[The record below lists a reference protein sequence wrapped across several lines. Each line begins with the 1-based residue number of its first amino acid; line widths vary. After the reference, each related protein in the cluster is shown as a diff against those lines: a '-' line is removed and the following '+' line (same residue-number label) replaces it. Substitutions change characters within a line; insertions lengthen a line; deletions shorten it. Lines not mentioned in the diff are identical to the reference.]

1 MNVSRPT
8 FLSSAIAG
16 AAVTLLAS
24 PVEAQNALGA
34 TILALYKRPADPK
47 AFNEYYTT
55 HHAPLAKTLPGLQS
69 YTLSKA
75 LTDKDPYY
83 LVATLTF
90 ASLTA
95 LKNALASQQGK
106 AVVADLK
113 NFAQAGVDIM
123 TFETVN
129 A

>member
-1 MNVSRPT
+1 MPAV
-8 FLSSAIAG
+8 AAG
-16 AAVTLLAS
+16 M
-24 PVEAQNALGA
+24 GDA
-34 TILALYKRPADPK
+34 TVLALYKKPADSA
-47 AFNEYYTT
+47 AFDAYYSA

-69 YTLSKA
+69 YTLSKG

-83 LVATLTF
+83 LVATLKF
-90 ASLTA
+90 ASVDA
-95 LKNALASQQGK
+95 VKASLGSTQGA

-123 TFETVN
+123 VFENVP